1 MKKNFLIHALYA
13 WIFVMMSV
21 SVQIAEAQEK
31 ENRQEQVAETIQKA
45 LDTKAY
51 KIDVDYMYPMKGRSR
66 ALTSLYSLEVKN
78 DSIYS
83 YLPYVGEAYSVPY
96 GGGTGLNFRAPIS
109 QYESK
114 AGKKGATEVLLK
126 TRNEEDSY
134 TFRITIYKDGTS
146 RIHVQ
151 PNNRQSI
158 SFSGKINL
166 DDQQEASK

>member
-1 MKKNFLIHALYA
+1 MKKNFLIQTLCV
-13 WIFVMMSV
+13 WIFMMMSA
-21 SVQIAEAQEK
+21 SIQMAEAQEK

-45 LDTKAY
+45 LDAQTY

-96 GGGTGLNFRAPIS
+96 GGGKGLNFRAPIS

-114 AGKKGATEVLLK
+114 EGKKGATEILL
-126 TRNEEDSY
+126 
-134 TFRITIYKDGTS
+134 KDGTS

-158 SFSGKINL
+158 SFSGKINP
-166 DDQQEASK
+166 DDQQGPSK

>member
-13 WIFVMMSV
+13 WILVTMSV
-21 SVQIAEAQEK
+21 SAQVVGAQEK
-31 ENRQEQVAETIQKA
+31 ANSQEQVAETIQKA
-45 LDTKAY
+45 LDAQAY

-96 GGGTGLNFRAPIS
+96 GGGKELNFRAPTS

-114 AGKKGATEVLLK
+114 AGKKGATEVILK

-134 TFRITIYKDGTS
+134 TFRITVYKDGTS

-166 DDQQEASK
+166 DNQQEAPK

>member
-13 WIFVMMSV
+13 WILVMMSV
-21 SVQIAEAQEK
+21 SVQVVGAQEK
-31 ENRQEQVAETIQKA
+31 ANSQDQIAETIQKA
-45 LDTKAY
+45 LDAQTY

-96 GGGTGLNFRAPIS
+96 GGGKGLNFRAPIS

-114 AGKKGATEVLLK
+114 AGKKGVTEVILK

-134 TFRITIYKDGTS
+134 TFRITVYKDGTS

-166 DDQQEASK
+166 DNQQEAPK

>member
-1 MKKNFLIHALYA
+1 MKKNFLIETLCV
-13 WIFVMMSV
+13 WIFMMMSA
-21 SVQIAEAQEK
+21 SIQMAEAQEK

-45 LDTKAY
+45 LDAQAY

-96 GGGTGLNFRAPIS
+96 GGGKGLNFRAPIS

-114 AGKKGATEVLLK
+114 EGKKGVTEVLLK

-146 RIHVQ
+146 RIYVQ

-158 SFSGKINL
+158 SFSGKINP
-166 DDQQEASK
+166 DDQQGPSK

>member
-13 WIFVMMSV
+13 WILVMMSV
-21 SVQIAEAQEK
+21 SAQAVEAQEK
-31 ENRQEQVAETIQKA
+31 ANSQEQVAETIQKA
-45 LDTKAY
+45 LDAQAY

-96 GGGTGLNFRAPIS
+96 GGGKGLNFRAPIS

-114 AGKKGATEVLLK
+114 AGKKGATEVILK

-134 TFRITIYKDGTS
+134 TFRITVYKDGTS

-166 DDQQEASK
+166 DNQQEAPK